1 MFMKNRPCAK
11 AIRAILL
18 PTQTRVKATLSH
30 NMYNREVAKA
40 VVFDVDGTLLD
51 TAEWILEAYV
61 YVAESRNT
69 PVSRHVILHEMSIGS
84 TLKDTYAVLFP
95 GADFAALREKHRE
108 FQDARMDLVRPF
120 PGVEETLQKIRDS
133 GIKLMTMTNRIR
145 SSSIKTMIHAGINE
159 YFDFL
164 CCADDVQRTKPDPE
178 HVYAAL
184 RPYSIDTADAF
195 VVGDSSSDIEAGQR
209 AGARTI
215 AVSHG
220 VHADVESLNPDYVIH
235 KIEDII
241 PIVLV

>member
-1 MFMKNRPCAK
+1 
-11 AIRAILL
+11 
-18 PTQTRVKATLSH
+18 
-30 NMYNREVAKA
+30 MYNSCVAKA

-61 YVAESRNT
+61 YVAESGNA
-69 PVSRHVILHEMSIGS
+69 PVSRQVILHEMSIGS

-95 GADFAALREKHRE
+95 DADFTSLREKHRE

-120 PGVEETLQKIRDS
+120 PGVKETLQNIRGS

-145 SSSIKTMIHAGINE
+145 SSSIKTMTHAGIIE

-164 CCADDVQRTKPDPE
+164 CCADDVQRTKPNPE

-184 RPYSIDTADAF
+184 RPFSIEPKDAF

-215 AVSHG
+215 SVSHG
-220 VHADVESLNPDYVIH
+220 VHTDVESLKPDFVIH
-235 KIEDII
+235 KIEDILPLI
-241 PIVLV
+241 IK

>member
-1 MFMKNRPCAK
+1 M
-11 AIRAILL
+11 
-18 PTQTRVKATLSH
+18 T
-30 NMYNREVAKA
+30 EA
-40 VVFDVDGTLLD
+40 VIFDVDGTLLD
-51 TAEWILEAYV
+51 TADWILEAYL

-69 PVSRHVILHEMSIGS
+69 PVSRQVVLHEMSIGN
-84 TLKDTYAVLFP
+84 TLKDTYAALFP

-120 PGVEETLQKIRDS
+120 PGVLETLGKIRES
-133 GIKLMTMTNRIR
+133 GIKLITMTNRIR
-145 SSSIKTMIHAGINE
+145 SSSIKTMEHTGIKD

-164 CCADDVQRTKPDPE
+164 CCADDVLSTKPDPE

-184 RPYSIDTADAF
+184 RPFSIEPKDAF

-220 VHADVESLNPDYVIH
+220 VHADVESLNPDHVIH
-235 KIEDII
+235 KIEDIL
-241 PIVLV
+241 PIVLG